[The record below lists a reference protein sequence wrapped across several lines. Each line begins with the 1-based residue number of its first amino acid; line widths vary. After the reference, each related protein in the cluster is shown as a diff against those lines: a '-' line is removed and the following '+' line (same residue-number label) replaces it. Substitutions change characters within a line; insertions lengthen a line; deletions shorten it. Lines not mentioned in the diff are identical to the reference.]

1 MLFTNTYLNV
11 IIIIYNSAKMD
22 SAKMEP
28 VSAHKDGMEST
39 AHSKDAL
46 GGKKNDNFFNENMSN
61 FVINF
66 IQMFKSRTMSSWS
79 RGII

>member
-1 MLFTNTYLNV
+1 M
-11 IIIIYNSAKMD
+11 A

-66 IQMFKSRTMSSWS
+66 IQMFKSRTMSSWP
-79 RGII
+79 RGIIRMSLFRWLRWGRLLLNS